1 MNVNRNAHVLC
12 CGQAADARDS
22 DVCLPLSPFI
32 GAFEVKA
39 TCCFGLDL
47 LGGLRWCSFTSDEV
61 RW

>member
-39 TCCFGLDL
+39 TCCFVLVFI
-47 LGGLRWCSFTSDEV
+47 GGLAV
-61 RW
+61 V